1 MLALLRKEIAGFLS
15 SLIGYIV
22 IITFLIFMSLF
33 MWVIP
38 GPSNVIETG
47 YSNIDGLFSITPYLY
62 LFLIPAI
69 TMKSFAEEK
78 RNGTIETL
86 LTAPISEF
94 QLVLAKYLA
103 GVLLVILSILPT
115 VFYYL
120 TVYQYGNPIGNI
132 DSGGTWGSYIGL
144 LFLGIAF
151 VSIGLFTSSISDN
164 QVVSFVLA
172 VVFCYICFIGFDT
185 LSEIEALKNFDF
197 LLLNLSIN
205 SHYVSMSR
213 GVIDSRD
220 VIYFLGLVFVFL
232 FATKTVIESR
242 KW

>member
-232 FATKTVIESR
+232 LATKTVIESR

>member
-172 VVFCYICFIGFDT
+172 VVLCYICFIGFDT

-220 VIYFLGLVFVFL
+220 VIYFLGLVFIFL
-232 FATKTVIESR
+232 LATKTVIESR